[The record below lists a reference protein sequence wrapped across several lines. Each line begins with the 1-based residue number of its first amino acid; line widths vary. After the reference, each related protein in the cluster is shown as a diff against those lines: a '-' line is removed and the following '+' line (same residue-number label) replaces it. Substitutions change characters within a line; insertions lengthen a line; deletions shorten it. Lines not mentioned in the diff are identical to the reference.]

1 MATVNLNFR
10 FGDATED
17 PTPTDFERAVREV
30 FEETNPSC
38 SEADYV
44 EHPNAWLDYG
54 EAVGDAWSVT
64 TLDLYRT
71 GEMRFVKYGDQDDA
85 EPEFE
90 LTRQVG
96 REEALRL
103 WLLLRAGKI
112 TELRGESWRPARASS
127 PPDAVDRAGG

>member
-17 PTPTDFERAVREV
+17 PTPADLERAAREV

-38 SEADYV
+38 SEADYA

-54 EAVGDAWSVT
+54 EAAGDAWSVT

-71 GEMRFVKYGDQDDA
+71 GEMRFVKYADQDDA

-90 LTRQVG
+90 FAMQVG
-96 REEALRL
+96 RDEALRL

-112 TELRGESWRPARASS
+112 TELRRESWRPAGAS
-127 PPDAVDRAGG
+127 